1 MKNGWISIW
10 RRLQHHWIWDDKPFS
25 RAQAWI
31 DLIMRATHKNDKTVL
46 FLNRTFTLAR
56 GELVTSLRFLA
67 KEWGWSKNK
76 VSGFLNDLERDQ
88 MIERPRSKNRDRVR
102 DSQFTRILIVNYERF
117 QPQKSEGRDSKRD
130 TRRTRVGQQRDRNN
144 NDNNVNNGNK
154 KDIRP
159 KEAEYDALFEI
170 FWKEYPNHKAKK
182 KALQSWYRL
191 KPTLELTQ
199 IIVEAVRKAKESPQ
213 WKKDN
218 GQFIPHP
225 TTYLNQERWNDEL
238 ESPKTK
244 VGKYDHLITKA

>member
-1 MKNGWISIW
+1 MKNGWVSIW

-31 DLIMRATHKNDKTVL
+31 DLIMRATHKHDKTVL

-76 VSGFLNDLERDQ
+76 VSKFLDALAADK
-88 MIERPRSKNRDRVR
+88 MIEKRDNARDR
-102 DSQFTRILIVNYERF
+102 QFTRILIANYERF
-117 QPQKSEGRDSKRD
+117 QPQKNEERDSKRD
-130 TRRTRVGQQRDRNN
+130 TRRTRKGQQRDRNN
-144 NDNNVNNGNK
+144 NGNNVNNGNK
-154 KDIRP
+154 KDIRAR
-159 KEAEYDALFEI
+159 EAEFDELFEL
-170 FWKEYPNHKAKK
+170 FWKEYPNHKSRK
-182 KALQSWYRL
+182 KALQSWHKL
-191 KPTLELTQ
+191 KPTPELTQ
-199 IIVEAVRKAKESPQ
+199 VIVEAVRKAKESPQ

-244 VGKYDHLITKA
+244 VGKYDHLITKD